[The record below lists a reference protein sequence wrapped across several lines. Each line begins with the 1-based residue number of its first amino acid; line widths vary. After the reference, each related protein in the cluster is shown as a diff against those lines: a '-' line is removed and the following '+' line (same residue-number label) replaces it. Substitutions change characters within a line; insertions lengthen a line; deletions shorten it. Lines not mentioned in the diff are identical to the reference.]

1 MTTNAQSDAITR
13 QLINQLRGI
22 AGTPTADGESRI
34 KAAVMVAYLS
44 GRPAPT
50 ETARDD
56 SPLRGFRALQFEF
69 GIQLTGEGMQ
79 LTGEGIQLTGEG
91 MQLTGEGMQ
100 LTGEGMQLT
109 GEGS

>member
-13 QLINQLRGI
+13 HLINQLGRI
-22 AGTPTADGESRI
+22 AATLTADGESRI
-34 KAAVMVAYLS
+34 KAAVMIAYLA
-44 GRPAPT
+44 GRPEPT
-50 ETARDD
+50 ADFA
-56 SPLRGFRALQFEF
+56 LRGFRALQHEF
-69 GIQLTGEGMQ
+69 
-79 LTGEGIQLTGEG
+79 GIQLTGEG

>member
-13 QLINQLRGI
+13 QLINHLGGL
-22 AGTPTADGESRI
+22 ANSPAADGESRI
-34 KAAVMVAYLS
+34 KAAVMIAYLA

-50 ETARDD
+50 AVSGDNYAV
-56 SPLRGFRALQFEF
+56 LGFRALQQAF

-79 LTGEGIQLTGEG
+79 
-91 MQLTGEGMQ
+91 M
-100 LTGEGMQLT
+100 T

>member
-13 QLINQLRGI
+13 QLINQLGGI

-34 KAAVMVAYLS
+34 KAAVMIAYLA

-50 ETARDD
+50 TDPA
-56 SPLRGFRALQFEF
+56 LRGIRALQLEF

-79 LTGEGIQLTGEG
+79 LTGEG
-91 MQLTGEGMQ
+91 
-100 LTGEGMQLT
+100 
-109 GEGS
+109 S

>member
-13 QLINQLRGI
+13 HLINQLGRI
-22 AGTPTADGESRI
+22 AATPTADGESRI
-34 KAAVMVAYLS
+34 KAAVMIAYLA

-50 ETARDD
+50 EVSGDNSAAV
-56 SPLRGFRALQFEF
+56 GFRALQQAF

-79 LTGEGIQLTGEG
+79 
-91 MQLTGEGMQ
+91 M
-100 LTGEGMQLT
+100 T